1 VRHPHR
7 RASLRAIPFLAIL
20 ALSVLAASPPVP
32 GKKGP
37 QAPRY
42 GRSGSPTSI
51 ENIFRSGVSRAPT
64 QGAQSINVLAVRV
77 AFSDTPIDSSSA
89 YYNRLLF
96 FLNQYWNQMSDGQ
109 VTLNTTLAD
118 SVFTLPKT
126 MAYYGD
132 DDHYQERLVFLIRD
146 FIAAADSTI
155 DFRSY
160 QSIVIFHGGQ
170 GQEADVLDNSR
181 EQIWSSFV
189 TQEDFKTVLPDTT
202 GSGKVGIPTNDMVSP
217 GVPYYVKEG
226 VILPESESQ
235 DGYIFG
241 MTGVVC
247 HEFGHQLGTL
257 RGQIGMPDLYD
268 TTPDEGGYGQ
278 GLGSFDIMAGG
289 VWNANG
295 FVPAGISAWTRAW
308 LGFIQPT
315 RVTLDGPQTVSELER
330 QVGANPRIIQVPIT
344 QSEYFLI
351 ENRQHDLDGDGK
363 FTFDD
368 VNHDGCFDFYTDSY
382 AGAEFDFFLPANL
395 SPPSG
400 VGCDAGTYLSGSGIL
415 IYHVDDAKIQATLVD
430 NVVEGDNQRKGIDLE
445 EANGIQD
452 LDDPPTSLGGGS
464 PDDAFRAGWRNQFTP
479 TTNPSTAAY
488 PNVRTGIS
496 ITDISAAD
504 SVMTFNVSFD
514 RTRPGWPKIFSG
526 RIRTLPAVAADL
538 DGDGKKEILVAV
550 QRLNNTGA
558 IYIFRAD
565 GTNYLGGGTTPTPF
579 VVTGSA
585 PTSSPCVGDIDG
597 APGPEIVFETLD
609 GSIYALHTNGTE
621 VMDGDANPATLGILL
636 KGTALTSS
644 HAQPILADLNGD
656 GMLDIITGGSTS
668 FIQQGGSTLR
678 VVSLAGGVRNVFSLP
693 MGGSTEGPPAA
704 VDLDGDGLPEI
715 VIANVGTVDGD
726 YAASGL
732 SIANWDILNDS
743 GLPHGADQ
751 YGLFLFQQGGPYSS
765 PVLADLNRDGK
776 YEISVAD
783 ANGSY
788 HAFQLQ
794 FGSHVPGDAPSDYV
808 HASELPGWPV
818 SLGEKG
824 RISEVS
830 LGDLEH
836 DGYPEVFHEGDQVRV
851 EAFHY
856 NGASRSG
863 YPVRAAAPFAAEDST
878 GFWPPLIADVDGDG
892 KSDVIAIAPD
902 GRRPAYRGDGSPI
915 VDFVE
920 LGSTGASAPPMLV
933 DLDGD
938 GSAEWVETYDAN
950 TIQAT
955 VTVRTPPVP
964 VPAASVVWGQYRNSA
979 TRNAV
984 LQTGPPG
991 SGGGTSNLSAVYA
1004 YPNPSRTGTTTI
1016 HYHLSEAATSASI
1029 RIIDP
1034 TGGTVADLPVTL
1046 ADLAG
1051 SAEHAVT
1058 WTHGR
1063 AASGVYLCRVEVK
1076 SSRGTEV
1083 QFASLAVVR

>member
-1 VRHPHR
+1 M
-7 RASLRAIPFLAIL
+7 
-20 ALSVLAASPPVP
+20 
-32 GKKGP
+32 
-37 QAPRY
+37 
-42 GRSGSPTSI
+42 
-51 ENIFRSGVSRAPT
+51 
-64 QGAQSINVLAVRV
+64 QGAQSINVLAIRV

-96 FLNQYWNQMSDGQ
+96 FLGQYWNQMSDGQ

-132 DDHYQERLVFLIRD
+132 DDHFQERLVFLVRD
-146 FIAAADSTI
+146 MIAAADSTI
-155 DFRSY
+155 DFRPY
-160 QSIVIFHGGQ
+160 QSIVIFHAGQ

-181 EQIWSSFV
+181 QQIWSSFV

-202 GSGKVGIPTNDMVSP
+202 GAGRVGIPTNDMISP
-217 GVPYYVKEG
+217 GVRYYVKEA
-226 VILPESESQ
+226 VEVPESESQ
-235 DGYIFG
+235 DGYVFG

-257 RGQIGMPDLYD
+257 RGQIAMPDLYD

-295 FVPAGISAWTRAW
+295 FVPAGISAWTRFW
-308 LGFIQPT
+308 LGFVQPT
-315 RVTLDGPQTVSELER
+315 RVTSDGPQTLSELER
-330 QVGANPRIIQVPIT
+330 QVGTNPRILQIPVT

-395 SPPSG
+395 SAPSG
-400 VGCDAGTYLSGSGIL
+400 TGCDAGSYQSGSGIL

-445 EANGIQD
+445 EADGIQD

-464 PDDAFRAGWRNQFTP
+464 PDDVFRAGWRNQFTP
-479 TTNPSTAAY
+479 TTNPSTNAY
-488 PNVRTGIS
+488 PTVRTGIS
-496 ITDISAAD
+496 VTDISAAD
-504 SVMTFNVSFD
+504 SVMTLNVAFD
-514 RTRPGWPKIFSG
+514 RTKPGWPKVFSG
-526 RIRTLPAVAADL
+526 RIRSLPAVAADL

-565 GTNYLGGGTTPTPF
+565 GTNYLDGSSSPTPF
-579 VVTGSA
+579 IVTGSA

-597 APGPEIVFETLD
+597 VPGPEIVFETLD

-621 VMDGDANPATLGILL
+621 VMDGDGNPATLGILV
-636 KGTALTSS
+636 KGPALTSS

-656 GMLDIITGGSTS
+656 GAMEIITGGSTS
-668 FIQQGGSTLR
+668 SIQQGGSTLR
-678 VVSLAGGVRNVFSLP
+678 VVSLSGGSRSVFSLP
-693 MGGSTEGPPAA
+693 MGGATEGPPAA
-704 VDLDGDGLPEI
+704 VDLDGDGLPEVI
-715 VIANVGTVDGD
+715 VSNVATVDGD
-726 YAASGL
+726 DAASGL
-732 SIANWDILNDS
+732 SIANWDILTDP

-751 YGLFLFQQGGPYSS
+751 FGLFMIHSAASPTQPLPGPYSA
-765 PVLADLNRDGK
+765 PVLADLDRDGK

-783 ANGSY
+783 ANGSF
-788 HAFQLQ
+788 HAFHLQ
-794 FGSHVPGDAPSDYV
+794 FGSHAPGDPPSDYIL
-808 HASELPGWPV
+808 AGELPGWPV
-818 SLGEKG
+818 SRGESG
-824 RISEVS
+824 RLSETS
-830 LGDLEH
+830 LGDMEH
-836 DGYPEVFHEGDQVRV
+836 DGYPEVFHEGDQVKID
-851 EAFHY
+851 AFHY
-856 NGASRSG
+856 NGAPRSG
-863 YPVRAAAPFAAEDST
+863 YPVKAAAPFAAEDST

-892 KSDVIAIAPD
+892 TRDVIAIVPD
-902 GRRPAYRGDGSPI
+902 GRRPSYRADGSPI
-915 VDFVE
+915 EDFVE

-938 GSAEWVETYDAN
+938 GSAEWVEAYDAN
-950 TIQAT
+950 TIQAM
-955 VTVRTPPVP
+955 VTVRTPPLP
-964 VPAASVVWGQYRNSA
+964 VSAAAVVWGQYRNSA

-984 LQTGPPG
+984 LPTGPPG
-991 SGGGTSNLSAVYA
+991 SGGGTSDLTAVYG
-1004 YPNPSRTGTTTI
+1004 YPNPSRSGTTSI
-1016 HYHLSEAATSASI
+1016 HYRLAEAATSVSI

-1034 TGGTVADLPVTL
+1034 TGGTVADLPVTV
-1046 ADLAG
+1046 AELAG

-1058 WTHGR
+1058 WNHGR
-1063 AASGVYLCRVEVK
+1063 VASGVYLCRIEVK
-1076 SSRGTEV
+1076 SSKGTEV